1 MNTIKFTVYGEPVA
15 KARARV
21 TFKHGKTFAYTP
33 SKTKEAQYNFQ
44 AQSLAFKPKT
54 PFDCPIALR
63 VVVYR
68 SIPKSFSENKRLQAE
83 QGIIRP
89 VTRPDGDNY
98 LKLVCDSMNKIFW
111 NDDSQVVDKSV
122 SKFYSATPRIEIE
135 LKTLPGP
142 DSLFGGQ
149 SAAVENK

>member
-1 MNTIKFTVYGEPVA
+1 MEIKFVVYGEPVA

-21 TFKHGKTFAYTP
+21 TFKNGKTFAFTP
-33 SKTKEAQYNFQ
+33 SKTRTAEYNFRT
-44 AQSLAFKPKT
+44 QSLAHKPVA
-54 PFDCPIALR
+54 PLDCPIALR
-63 VVVYR
+63 VRVYR
-68 SIPKSFSENKRLQAE
+68 SMPKSFSSKKIEQAE
-83 QGIIRP
+83 KGFLRP
-89 VTRPDGDNY
+89 TTRPDGDNY

-111 NDDSQVVDKSV
+111 NDDSQVVDNSV

-142 DSLFGGQ
+142 DSLFCGQ